1 MLRLALPSKGE
12 LEEPAL
18 AFLKACG
25 LSVLRP
31 NARQYTAGIPVL
43 GNAQVLFQ
51 RAADIPAKV
60 QEGSVELGITGLDI
74 VRETVHDGGDCAVL
88 MEDLDFGGCD
98 LVVAVPD
105 TWIDISSMGDL
116 VEVADEMRSR
126 GLELRVATK
135 YPRQV
140 RQFFLRAGIN
150 YFTLVASTGAIEVAP
165 TMGFADIIA
174 DLSSSG
180 TTLRENGL
188 KTLSDGTILTSQA
201 CLIGNIGALR
211 ENPEA
216 VRGTK
221 VLLEMMESCLRA
233 RDYFTITANIRGES
247 PEAVAQRVISQPEA
261 AGIRGPTV
269 ARVYNRYEEA
279 RDWFAVTVVVRK
291 ENLLQAVEH
300 LRKMNASSVTVSSPN
315 YVFEAESSAY
325 RELLAALQDGPDALT
340 PALSQRERGT

>member
-12 LEEPAL
+12 LEDPAL
-18 AFLKACG
+18 AFLRACG

-43 GNAQVLFQ
+43 GDAQVLFQ

-74 VRETVHDGGDCAVL
+74 VRETVHDPRGCAVL
-88 MEDLDFGGCD
+88 MEDLDFGQCD
-98 LVVAVPD
+98 LVVAAPE
-105 TWIDISSMGDL
+105 TWIDITSMTDL

-135 YPRQV
+135 YPRLV
-140 RQFFLRAGIN
+140 RGFFLQKGIN
-150 YFTLVASTGAIEVAP
+150 YFTIVASTGAIEVAP

-174 DLSSSG
+174 DISSSG

-188 KTLSDGTILTSQA
+188 KTLSDGTILSSQA
-201 CLIGNIGALR
+201 CLIGNLDSLR
-211 ENPEA
+211 VNPAA
-216 VRGTK
+216 VQGTK
-221 VLLEMMESCLRA
+221 VLLEMMEACLRA
-233 RDYFTITANIRGES
+233 RDYFSITANMRGDS
-247 PEAVAQRVISQPEA
+247 PDAIAQRVISQPEA

-269 ARVYNRYEEA
+269 AQVYSRYEQD

-291 ENLLQAVEH
+291 ANLLRAVEH
-300 LRKMNASSVTVSSPN
+300 LRKMDASSVTVSSPA
-315 YVFEAESSAY
+315 YVFEVESAAY
-325 RELLAALQDGPDALT
+325 RALLGALQESEAPVLA
-340 PALSQRERGT
+340 R